1 MKHEAQDSSL
11 HVGPSP
17 PQTGEGIII
26 VHKGSANTPQ
36 NLSRVHLCLYELIFF
51 FFSLASAND
60 LGGGFLV
67 WSLGESEGEREIVS
81 DQGK

>member
-11 HVGPSP
+11 HVGLSP
-17 PQTGEGIII
+17 PQTGEAIII
-26 VHKGSANTPQ
+26 VHKGSAHTPR
-36 NLSRVHLCLYELIFF
+36 NLSRVHLCLYELIF